1 MPRGSKP
8 GEHRGGRKKGKP
20 NKATVEIKGLA
31 QQWGP
36 AAIEKLAEMA
46 GLMTSPDAK
55 PAESEQAKVA
65 AVKELLDRGYG
76 KATQFLEHSA
86 DEGLE
91 SILDRIGRL

>member
-1 MPRGSKP
+1 MAGKGGRTP
-8 GEHRGGRKKGKP
+8 GAGRKKGVP
-20 NKATVEIKGLA
+20 NKATAEIKGLS

-36 AAIEKLAEMA
+36 ASIQKLAVMA
-46 GLMTSPDAK
+46 GLTKGKDDK
-55 PAESEQAKVA
+55 RAESEQAQVA

-91 SILDRIGRL
+91 AILDRIGRG

>member
-1 MPRGSKP
+1 MATGRKT
-8 GEHRGGRKKGKP
+8 GGRKPGSV
-20 NKATVEIKGLA
+20 NKATAEIKGLA
-31 QQWGP
+31 QQYGP

-46 GLMTSPDAK
+46 GLLQHKDAK
-55 PAESEQAKVA
+55 PAESEQARVT

-91 SILDRIGRL
+91 LILDRIGRL